1 MQATYLIQTTLSLA
15 LPDGDTAQYPRAL
28 VYDPSGS
35 LDATVDLA
43 HVANGLYQG
52 SWTNSVKGAHV
63 ALYIVYSDSGH
74 TTENTTYPRTQEI
87 IDVVAVYA
95 DGSVW
100 VNGLTGDDGNP
111 GTAEHPVKTL
121 AQAKTIA
128 DANDMRQIAFVGW
141 FYEQLTGA
149 LERYQLRTSDR
160 YGTINID
167 LNGQDVD
174 NTTFN
179 GAFAVWGTLA
189 GYGAAAFRGCLMV
202 NPMANLGLA
211 LSDCA
216 FLDYEFV
223 GAGFDLAA
231 GVGLSVVNCGNA
243 AAKGVQYA
251 VPIRFNVGGGRRHAE
266 FAGWYGDAK
275 FTGMDDALSTVNI
288 EVVGG
293 EIEIDSSCVAGTIRI
308 RGNAVVVD
316 NSGASCTVID
326 LSNPTL
332 NRIGNAWSKDNVV
345 WENQVYGHEHQG
357 RKFMTA
363 ADGWAYDSKANANAH
378 DKSTGL
384 LYTLRLVATYTDG
397 ECTNMTVTRDP

>member
-35 LDATVDLA
+35 LDATVDLS

-52 SWTNSVKGAHV
+52 NWTSSAKDAHV
-63 ALYIVYSDSGH
+63 ALFIVYSDSGH
-74 TTENTTYPRTQEI
+74 TTENTSYPRTQEI

-100 VNGLTGDDGNP
+100 VNGLTGDDANP
-111 GTAEHPVKTL
+111 GTAEYPVETL
-121 AQAKTIA
+121 VQAKVFA
-128 DANDMRQIAFVGW
+128 DANDMRKITFVGW
-141 FYEQLTGA
+141 FYEQLTSS
-149 LERYQLRTSDR
+149 LERYQLVTPDR

-167 LNGQDVD
+167 VNGQDID
-174 NTTFN
+174 GSTFD
-179 GAFAVWGTLA
+179 GAFVVWGTLA
-189 GYGAAAFRGCLMV
+189 GFGACAFHGCLMT
-202 NPMANLGLA
+202 NPTANLGLA
-211 LSDCA
+211 LSNCA
-216 FLDYEFV
+216 FLDYEYV
-223 GAGFDLAA
+223 GAGFDLAS
-231 GVGLSVVNCGNA
+231 GVGLSLVNCGNA
-243 AAKGVQYA
+243 ASTGVLYA

-288 EVVGG
+288 EVAGG
-293 EIEIDSSCVAGTIRI
+293 EIEIDSSCVAGTIRV

-332 NRIGNAWSKDNVV
+332 NRIGNAWAKDNIV
-345 WENQVYGHEHQG
+345 WEDQVYGHTYQG

-363 ADGWAYDSKANANAH
+363 ADGWAYDSKANADAH

-384 LYTLRLVATYTDG
+384 LYTVHLSAAYTDG
-397 ECTNMTVTRDP
+397 ECTSMTMTRDP